1 MWAAEVT
8 GSDQT
13 SDHKVK
19 SVLRQLIVH
28 DEPLSLSLPPMLNEM
43 GKEEALSEHFGAV
56 LVVNFWATWC
66 APCRREMPSL
76 HRLQEKFSPND
87 VKVIAIAVGRHKQ
100 EKIQSF
106 LTSIG
111 AEGLMIRLDP
121 KLQVSA
127 ALRVRGLPA
136 TLLLDRQGR
145 EVARLIGDAEWDAD
159 EVVEWLK
166 EMSHVK

>member
-1 MWAAEVT
+1 MWAAEVMAI
-8 GSDQT
+8 DQP
-13 SDHKVK
+13 SSLEAK
-19 SVLRQLIVH
+19 SALSHLIVH
-28 DEPLSLSLPPMLNEM
+28 DEPISLSLPPMLNEK
-43 GKEEALSEHFGAV
+43 GEEEALSEHFGSV

-87 VKVIAIAVGRHKQ
+87 VKIIAIAVGRHKQ

-106 LTSIG
+106 LASIG
-111 AEGLMIRLDP
+111 AEGMMIRLDP

-136 TLLLDRQGR
+136 TLLLDRRGR
-145 EVARLIGDAEWDAD
+145 EMARLIGEAEWDTD
-159 EVVEWLK
+159 EVVEWLS
-166 EMSHVK
+166 EMAQLK